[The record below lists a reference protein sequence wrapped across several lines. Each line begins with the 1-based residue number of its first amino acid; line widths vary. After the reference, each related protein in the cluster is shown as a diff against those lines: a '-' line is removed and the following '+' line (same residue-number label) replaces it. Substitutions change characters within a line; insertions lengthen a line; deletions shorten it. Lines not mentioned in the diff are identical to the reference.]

1 MINYFFSVKNE
12 VKNKINITCYYLI
25 LGYIISLYI
34 NNAPVLTNL
43 LMVLLLI
50 FSLFNVREL
59 GFLNSLQ
66 QNPACICITVIFFL
80 QLLSVI
86 YSNNKIEG
94 MAIIVQKTPLFII
107 PLTFC
112 FLSFKKKIWYKIILF
127 YAIVTTIASLLGF
140 LGGSYNAVINNDSGF
155 LYNDNICS
163 VFSKQAVYFA
173 WYISVAILV
182 FTVYLNEDAQ
192 LKQGYKFYIYIAI
205 IWLFFI
211 LFMLASRTSM
221 FALIIIWFWYIGKI
235 LVQKKKYIEGALLI
249 LSLVI
254 GSVVVSKLFPKTLN
268 RFKGTTE
275 INFQYDNKN
284 LENHFNAAYDKS
296 KWNSS
301 NTRAAIWNC
310 AIEIWEENKLIG
322 TGIGDKTNDLLKK
335 YEDKNFLYGINT
347 KKNTHSQYL
356 DILISTGII
365 GLIIFIIVFFIYP
378 MFILYK
384 RKQQFAFSI
393 FLLLAICLFT
403 ENMFDRYQGLIIISF
418 ILPLSTKINHKETI
432 SVIPHS

>member
-12 VKNKINITCYYLI
+12 VKNKVNIICYYLI
-25 LGYIISLYI
+25 LGYIISLY
-34 NNAPVLTNL
+34 NNAPVLTNI

-50 FSLFNVREL
+50 FSLLNIREL

-66 QNPACICITVIFFL
+66 QNRACVSITIIFFL
-80 QLLSVI
+80 LLISVI
-86 YSNNKIEG
+86 YSNNKVEG

-107 PLTFC
+107 PITFC
-112 FLSFKKKIWYKIILF
+112 FLNFKKEVWYKIILF
-127 YAIVTTIASLLGF
+127 YAITTTIASLLGF
-140 LGGSYNAVINNDSGF
+140 SAGVYNMLISDDSGF

-163 VFSKQAVYFA
+163 LFSKQAVYFA
-173 WYISVAILV
+173 WYISVAIII
-182 FTVYLNEDAQ
+182 FTVYLNENYQ
-192 LKQGYKFYIYIAI
+192 LKQRYKFYIYIAS

-221 FALIIIWFWYIGKI
+221 LALILIWIWYLGKK
-235 LVQKKKYIEGALLI
+235 LVQKKKYLEGAIIIFSLI
-249 LSLVI
+249 I
-254 GSVVVSKLFPKTLN
+254 GSTFVGMLFPKTLN
-268 RFKGTTE
+268 RFKGTTD

-284 LENHFNAAYDKS
+284 VENHFNATYDKS

-310 AIEIWEENKLIG
+310 AIEVWRENILIG
-322 TGIGDKTNDLLKK
+322 TGIGDRTPDLLKK

-347 KKNTHSQYL
+347 NKNTHNQYI

-365 GLIIFIIVFFIYP
+365 GLIIFIVVFFIYP
-378 MFILYK
+378 MSLFYK
-384 RKQQFAFSI
+384 QKKEFAFSV

-418 ILPLSTKINHKETI
+418 ILPLSTKINPKEAI
-432 SVIPHS
+432 HSITNS